1 MMGPM
6 AKVSVLGQ
14 NIVTA
19 RKARGWSMPEL
30 ARRARLPKS
39 LVWRIETNAK
49 ANPCLDSL
57 KAIGKALDI
66 HVRELL

>member
-1 MMGPM
+1 M
-6 AKVSVLGQ
+6 AKAISDLSLK
-14 NIVTA
+14 IIRA
-19 RKARGWSMPEL
+19 RQARRWSMPEL
-30 ARRARLPKS
+30 AKRAKLPKS

-57 KAIGKALDI
+57 KKIAKSLDM